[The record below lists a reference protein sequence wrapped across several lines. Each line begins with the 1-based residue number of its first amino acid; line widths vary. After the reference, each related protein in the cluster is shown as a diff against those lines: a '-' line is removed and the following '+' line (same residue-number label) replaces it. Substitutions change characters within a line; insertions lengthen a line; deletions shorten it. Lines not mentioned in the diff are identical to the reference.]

1 MLTTRPR
8 WLVILFYFI
17 LFHFISFHFIY
28 FILFYF
34 IMFYFILFYFIY
46 LFLYFVLRWLQQHCS
61 IPLLARNARGET
73 CAHVAA
79 LHGNL
84 RSLQL
89 IMSEPKDLASK
100 LAAAAE
106 RDNSGTRMNKSK
118 LDFFTCLWVVRQWV
132 CMHCTT
138 TYAACSSSC
147 LNPKTWPPSSL
158 PLLRG
163 TIQVHNE

>member
-1 MLTTRPR
+1 MQ
-8 WLVILFYFI
+8 FI
-17 LFHFISFHFIY
+17 LLFIY

-34 IMFYFILFYFIY
+34 MLFYLSFYIII
-46 LFLYFVLRWLQQHCS
+46 FRWLQQHCS

-89 IMSEPKDLASK
+89 ILSEPKDLASK

-106 RDNSGTRMNKSK
+106 RDNLGT
-118 LDFFTCLWVVRQWV
+118 
-132 CMHCTT
+132 
-138 TYAACSSSC
+138 Y
-147 LNPKTWPPSSL
+147 
-158 PLLRG
+158 
-163 TIQVHNE
+163 